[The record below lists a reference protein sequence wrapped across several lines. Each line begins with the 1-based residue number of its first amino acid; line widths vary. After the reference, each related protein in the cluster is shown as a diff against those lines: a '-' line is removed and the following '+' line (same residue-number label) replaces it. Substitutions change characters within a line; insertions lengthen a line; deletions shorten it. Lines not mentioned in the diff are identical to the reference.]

1 MDAAG
6 VVCMRHVPDD
16 RPACSGMPAGATS
29 GAVVSGVAAGTG
41 FSGAGRGDA
50 EDPGVPHYAEL
61 HCLSDFTFLRGAS
74 SAAQLFARARACGY
88 EALAITDECSLAG
101 IVRAFEASRDTGV
114 PLVIGSEFR
123 LTDGTR
129 FVLLV
134 ENQQGYENLCALITT
149 GRRAASKGRYVLSRT
164 DVERAS
170 RDGLLCLWL
179 PDEHPDGKAADAGA
193 SGVDAGNAQAGAPA
207 PNDGWATDNGVPA
220 AEDKALATAAA
231 GDLAAALVAGK
242 TSTMPVMDAGMHP
255 LLERA
260 GWVRQTFL
268 HAWLAVEL
276 HRDRDDARVLAERLA
291 LAEMTALTPVACG
304 DVHMDVKRRRVLQD
318 TLTALRHRVPLA
330 QAGGLLFSNGE
341 RHLRRREVLA
351 SVYPLA
357 LLAETLAIARRCTFR
372 LDQLRYGYPQELVP
386 AGHTP
391 TTWLR
396 KLSEDGMRWRWPQG
410 VPSRVQQQVDHELAL
425 IADLGYEP
433 YFLTVHDI
441 VRFARGR
448 GILCQGR
455 GSAANSAV
463 CFVLGIVEVDPSRM
477 QMLVERFISRE
488 RNEPPDIDVDFEHE
502 RREEVFQYIYRK
514 YGRHRAALTA
524 NVICYRGRSAARDA
538 ARALGLPAEQIT
550 AISACFGRGGYGVD
564 VTLRLQEAG
573 FDPASPLMQRLL
585 HLVEALR
592 DHPRHLSQHV
602 GGFVMSDGPLARLVP
617 TENAAMPERT
627 IIQWNKDD
635 LDVLG
640 MLKVDC
646 LALGM
651 LSCVRRALD
660 LLARHRGRYLT
671 PATIP
676 PDDEATY
683 DMISRADTVGVFQV
697 ESRAQMSMLPRLKPR
712 CFYDLV
718 VQVAIVRPGPIQGDM
733 VHPYLRRR
741 QGLEPVD
748 YPSEA
753 LREVFERTL
762 GVPLFQEQVMRLAIV
777 AAGYTP
783 GEADQLRRSMAAW
796 RRHGDLEIH
805 RQRLVGGMVERGYS
819 AEFAGRIF
827 EQLKGFASYGFPES
841 HACAFALITYVSSWL
856 KCHEPAAFLCALLN
870 AQPMGFYPASTLV
883 QDAQRHG
890 VRVLPVDVL
899 RSQWDNT
906 LEGGEVGGAQPA
918 VRLGFRQIAGLG
930 EAAAR
935 RIMAA
940 RLTHMRSRGVPDA
953 VVSGQPCTRR
963 QIDLSRASEVPN
975 HAASSGLAPSYA
987 GCGMSPFPAAG
998 VFFRSVAD
1006 LCHRARLDDHEASLL
1021 ADAGALE
1028 ALAGHRHAAHWAVAG
1043 VEEPA
1048 PLWGDTVT
1056 ETPVSLPVPTV
1067 VQDLV
1072 ADYRT
1077 QGFSLDTHPMA
1088 LLRPALRARR
1098 CADSLTLQRCP
1109 HGRSVR
1115 AAGLV
1120 TMRQRPATASGV
1132 TFVTLED
1139 EGGTVNVVVW
1149 EDVAVR
1155 FRKVLVG
1162 SRLLA
1167 IDGRWEVVDG
1177 VQHLIARRLHDLSG
1191 LLGQLV
1197 TGGARDYH

>member
-1 MDAAG
+1 
-6 VVCMRHVPDD
+6 MRHVPDD
-16 RPACSGMPAGATS
+16 RSACSGMPVGATP

-41 FSGAGRGDA
+41 FSGAVRGDA
-50 EDPGVPHYAEL
+50 EDPGIPRYAEL

-149 GRRAASKGRYVLSRT
+149 GRRAAPKGRYVLSRT

-179 PDEHPDGKAADAGA
+179 PDEHPDGKAADAA
-193 SGVDAGNAQAGAPA
+193 SH
-207 PNDGWATDNGVPA
+207 
-220 AEDKALATAAA
+220 
-231 GDLAAALVAGK
+231 
-242 TSTMPVMDAGMHP
+242 S

-260 GWVRQTFL
+260 SWIRQTFP

-276 HRDRDDARVLAERLA
+276 HRDRDDAQVLAERLA
-291 LAEMTALTPVACG
+291 LAEMKGLTPVACG

-351 SVYPLA
+351 SVYPPA

-410 VPSRVQQQVDHELAL
+410 VPSRVQQQVDHELTL

-805 RQRLVGGMVERGYS
+805 RQRLVGGVVERGYS

-899 RSQWDNT
+899 HSQWDNT

-918 VRLGFRQIAGLG
+918 VRLGFRQIVGLG

-935 RIMAA
+935 RIVTA
-940 RLTHMRSRGVPDA
+940 RLGQMGQEGTGRTEMIVERMAQKGTVPEKA
-953 VVSGQPCTRR
+953 WPQKV
-963 QIDLSRASEVPN
+963 
-975 HAASSGLAPSYA
+975 APGA
-987 GCGMSPFPAAG
+987 LRMG
-998 VFFRSVAD
+998 FRDVAD
-1006 LCHRARLDDHEASLL
+1006 LCHRAQLDEREASLL
-1021 ADAGALE
+1021 ADVGALE
-1028 ALAGHRHAAHWAVAG
+1028 GLAGHRHAAHWAVAG

-1098 CADSLTLQRCP
+1098 CADSRTLQRCP

-1149 EDVAVR
+1149 EDVAMR

>member
-1 MDAAG
+1 
-6 VVCMRHVPDD
+6 MRHVPDD
-16 RPACSGMPAGATS
+16 RLARSGMPVGPS
-29 GAVVSGVAAGTG
+29 PGAVVSGVAAGTG
-41 FSGAGRGDA
+41 FFGAGRDDA
-50 EDPGVPHYAEL
+50 DDPGVPQYAEL

-179 PDEHPDGKAADAGA
+179 PDEHPDGKAADAA
-193 SGVDAGNAQAGAPA
+193 S
-207 PNDGWATDNGVPA
+207 
-220 AEDKALATAAA
+220 
-231 GDLAAALVAGK
+231 
-242 TSTMPVMDAGMHP
+242 HP

-260 GWVRQTFL
+260 SWIRQTFP

-291 LAEMTALTPVACG
+291 LAEMTDLTPVACG

-351 SVYPLA
+351 SVYPPA

-410 VPSRVQQQVDHELAL
+410 VPPRVQQQVDHELTL

-796 RRHGDLEIH
+796 RRHGDLETH

-899 RSQWDNT
+899 HSQWDNT

-935 RIMAA
+935 RIVTA
-940 RLTHMRSRGVPDA
+940 RLGQMGQEGTGRTEMIVERMAQKGTVPEKA
-953 VVSGQPCTRR
+953 WPQKV
-963 QIDLSRASEVPN
+963 
-975 HAASSGLAPSYA
+975 APGA
-987 GCGMSPFPAAG
+987 LRTG
-998 VFFRSVAD
+998 FRDVAD
-1006 LCHRARLDDHEASLL
+1006 LCHRAQLDEREATLL

>member
-1 MDAAG
+1 MRECSAA
-6 VVCMRHVPDD
+6 
-16 RPACSGMPAGATS
+16 RPAGQDADAGMATPPPA
-29 GAVVSGVAAGTG
+29 
-41 FSGAGRGDA
+41 
-50 EDPGVPHYAEL
+50 YAEL

-74 SAAQLFARARACGY
+74 SAAQLFERARACGY
-88 EALAITDECSLAG
+88 QALAITDECSLAG
-101 IVRAFEASRDTGV
+101 IVRAFEASRNTGV
-114 PLVIGSEFR
+114 PLIVGSEFR
-123 LTDGTR
+123 LVDGTR

-134 ENQQGYENLCALITT
+134 QDQAGYEALCSLITT
-149 GRRAASKGRYVLSRT
+149 GRRAAGKGCYRLTREDFTRPGLDLS
-164 DVERAS
+164 
-170 RDGLLCLWL
+170 GLLCLWL
-179 PDEHPDGKAADAGA
+179 PSPHPDELQADAPDEQQADVLDGLDGLGA
-193 SGVDAGNAQAGAPA
+193 KGMDDEAPA
-207 PNDGWATDNGVPA
+207 VPESG
-220 AEDKALATAAA
+220 EDRLA
-231 GDLAAALVAGK
+231 
-242 TSTMPVMDAGMHP
+242 
-255 LLERA
+255 LERA
-260 GWVRQTFL
+260 AWVRRIFP

-276 HRDRDDARVLAERLA
+276 HRDRDDAAVLRHLLA
-291 LAEMTALTPVACG
+291 LAQKTGLTPVACG
-304 DVHMDVKRRRVLQD
+304 DVHMDLKRRRALQD
-318 TLTALRHRVPLA
+318 TLTALRHRRPLTE
-330 QAGGLLFSNGE
+330 AGGWLFRNGE
-341 RHLRRREVLA
+341 RHLRRREALA
-351 SVYPLA
+351 GIYPPA
-357 LLAETLAIARRCTFR
+357 LLAETLEIARRCTFR
-372 LDQLRYGYPQELVP
+372 LDSLQYRYPQELVP
-386 AGHTP
+386 EGHTP
-391 TTWLR
+391 TSWLR
-396 KLSEDGMRWRWPQG
+396 HLAEQGLRWRWPQG
-410 VPSRVQQQVDHELAL
+410 APERVIGLVEHELAL

-441 VRFARGR
+441 VRFARSQ

-477 QMLVERFISRE
+477 QVLVERFISRE

-538 ARALGLPAEQIT
+538 ARALGLPAEQIS

-899 RSQWDNT
+899 HSQWDNT

-918 VRLGFRQIAGLG
+918 VRLGFRQIVGLG

-935 RIMAA
+935 RIVTA
-940 RLTHMRSRGVPDA
+940 RLGQMGQEGTGRTEMIVERMAQKGTVPEKA
-953 VVSGQPCTRR
+953 WPQKV
-963 QIDLSRASEVPN
+963 
-975 HAASSGLAPSYA
+975 APGA
-987 GCGMSPFPAAG
+987 LRMG
-998 VFFRSVAD
+998 FRDVAD
-1006 LCHRARLDDHEASLL
+1006 LCHRAQLDEREASLL
-1021 ADAGALE
+1021 ADVGALE
-1028 ALAGHRHAAHWAVAG
+1028 GLAGHRHAAHWAVAG

-1098 CADSLTLQRCP
+1098 CADSRTLQRCP

-1149 EDVAVR
+1149 EDVAMR

>member
-1 MDAAG
+1 
-6 VVCMRHVPDD
+6 MRHVPDD
-16 RPACSGMPAGATS
+16 RSACSGMPVGATP

-41 FSGAGRGDA
+41 FFGAGRDDA
-50 EDPGVPHYAEL
+50 DDPGVPQYAEL

-149 GRRAASKGRYVLSRT
+149 GRRAAPKGRYVLSRT

-179 PDEHPDGKAADAGA
+179 PDEHPDGKAADAA
-193 SGVDAGNAQAGAPA
+193 SH
-207 PNDGWATDNGVPA
+207 
-220 AEDKALATAAA
+220 
-231 GDLAAALVAGK
+231 
-242 TSTMPVMDAGMHP
+242 S

-260 GWVRQTFL
+260 SWIRQTFP

-276 HRDRDDARVLAERLA
+276 HRDRDDAQVLAERLA
-291 LAEMTALTPVACG
+291 LAEMKGLTPVACG

-351 SVYPLA
+351 SVYPPA

-410 VPSRVQQQVDHELAL
+410 VPSRVQQQVDHELTL

-899 RSQWDNT
+899 HSQWDNT

-918 VRLGFRQIAGLG
+918 VRLGFRQIVGLG

-935 RIMAA
+935 RIVTA
-940 RLTHMRSRGVPDA
+940 RLGQMGQEGTGRTEMIVERMAQKGTVPEKA
-953 VVSGQPCTRR
+953 WPQKV
-963 QIDLSRASEVPN
+963 
-975 HAASSGLAPSYA
+975 APGA
-987 GCGMSPFPAAG
+987 LRTG
-998 VFFRSVAD
+998 FRDIAD
-1006 LCHRARLDDHEASLL
+1006 LCHRAQLDEREASLL

-1098 CADSLTLQRCP
+1098 CADSRTLQRCP
-1109 HGRSVR
+1109 HGHSVR

>member
-1 MDAAG
+1 
-6 VVCMRHVPDD
+6 
-16 RPACSGMPAGATS
+16 MPVGATP

-41 FSGAGRGDA
+41 FSGAVRGDA
-50 EDPGVPHYAEL
+50 EDPGIPRYAEL

-149 GRRAASKGRYVLSRT
+149 GRRAAPKGRYVLSRT

-179 PDEHPDGKAADAGA
+179 PDEHPDGKAADAA
-193 SGVDAGNAQAGAPA
+193 SH
-207 PNDGWATDNGVPA
+207 
-220 AEDKALATAAA
+220 
-231 GDLAAALVAGK
+231 
-242 TSTMPVMDAGMHP
+242 S

-260 GWVRQTFL
+260 SWIRQTFP

-276 HRDRDDARVLAERLA
+276 HRDRDDAQVLAERLA
-291 LAEMTALTPVACG
+291 LAEMKGLTPVACG

-351 SVYPLA
+351 SVYPPA

-410 VPSRVQQQVDHELAL
+410 VPSRVQQQVDHELTL

-899 RSQWDNT
+899 HSQWDNT

-918 VRLGFRQIAGLG
+918 VRLGFRQIVGLG

-935 RIMAA
+935 RIVTA
-940 RLTHMRSRGVPDA
+940 RLGQMGQEGTGRTEMIVERMAQKGTVPEKA
-953 VVSGQPCTRR
+953 WPQKV
-963 QIDLSRASEVPN
+963 
-975 HAASSGLAPSYA
+975 APGA
-987 GCGMSPFPAAG
+987 LRMG
-998 VFFRSVAD
+998 FRDVAD
-1006 LCHRARLDDHEASLL
+1006 LCHRAQLDEREASLL
-1021 ADAGALE
+1021 ADVGALE
-1028 ALAGHRHAAHWAVAG
+1028 GLAGHRHAAHWAVAG

-1098 CADSLTLQRCP
+1098 CADSRTLQRCP

-1149 EDVAVR
+1149 EDVAMR

>member
-1 MDAAG
+1 
-6 VVCMRHVPDD
+6 MRHVPDD
-16 RPACSGMPAGATS
+16 RSACSGMPVGATP

-41 FSGAGRGDA
+41 FSGAVRGDA
-50 EDPGVPHYAEL
+50 EDPGIPRYAEL

-149 GRRAASKGRYVLSRT
+149 GRRAAPKGRYVLSRT

-179 PDEHPDGKAADAGA
+179 PDEHPDGKAADAA
-193 SGVDAGNAQAGAPA
+193 SH
-207 PNDGWATDNGVPA
+207 
-220 AEDKALATAAA
+220 
-231 GDLAAALVAGK
+231 
-242 TSTMPVMDAGMHP
+242 S

-260 GWVRQTFL
+260 SWIRQTFP

-276 HRDRDDARVLAERLA
+276 HRDRDDAQVLAERLA
-291 LAEMTALTPVACG
+291 LAEMKGLTPVACG

-351 SVYPLA
+351 SVYPPA

-410 VPSRVQQQVDHELAL
+410 VPSRVQQQVDHELTL

-617 TENAAMPERT
+617 TENAAMSERT

-899 RSQWDNT
+899 HSQWDNT

-918 VRLGFRQIAGLG
+918 VRLGFRQIVGLG

-935 RIMAA
+935 RIVTA
-940 RLTHMRSRGVPDA
+940 RLGQMGQEGTGRTEMIVERMAQKGTVPEKA
-953 VVSGQPCTRR
+953 WPQKV
-963 QIDLSRASEVPN
+963 
-975 HAASSGLAPSYA
+975 APGA
-987 GCGMSPFPAAG
+987 LRMG
-998 VFFRSVAD
+998 FRDVAD
-1006 LCHRARLDDHEASLL
+1006 LCHRAQLDEREASLL
-1021 ADAGALE
+1021 ADVGALE
-1028 ALAGHRHAAHWAVAG
+1028 GLAGHRHAAHWAVAG

-1098 CADSLTLQRCP
+1098 CADSRTLQRCP

-1149 EDVAVR
+1149 EDVAMR

>member
-1 MDAAG
+1 
-6 VVCMRHVPDD
+6 MRHVPDD
-16 RPACSGMPAGATS
+16 RLARSGMPVGPTPA
-29 GAVVSGVAAGTG
+29 AVVSGVAAGTG
-41 FSGAGRGDA
+41 FSGAVRGDA
-50 EDPGVPHYAEL
+50 EDPDMPRYAEL

-123 LTDGTR
+123 LTDGMR

-149 GRRAASKGRYVLSRT
+149 GRRAAPKGRYVLSRM

-242 TSTMPVMDAGMHP
+242 TSTMLVMDAGMHP

-260 GWVRQTFL
+260 GWIRQTFL

-291 LAEMTALTPVACG
+291 LAEMTDLTPVACG

-351 SVYPLA
+351 SVYPPA

-410 VPSRVQQQVDHELAL
+410 VPPRVQQQVDHELAL

-538 ARALGLPAEQIT
+538 ARALGLPAEQIS

-602 GGFVMSDGPLARLVP
+602 GGFVISDGPLSRLVP
-617 TENAAMPERT
+617 IENAAMPART

-906 LEGGEVGGAQPA
+906 LEGGEVGGVQPA

-935 RIMAA
+935 RIVTA
-940 RLTHMRSRGVPDA
+940 RLGQMGQEGTGRTEMIVERMAQKGTVPEKA
-953 VVSGQPCTRR
+953 WPQKV
-963 QIDLSRASEVPN
+963 
-975 HAASSGLAPSYA
+975 APGA
-987 GCGMSPFPAAG
+987 LRTG
-998 VFFRSVAD
+998 FRDVAD
-1006 LCHRARLDDHEASLL
+1006 LCHRAQLDEREATLL

-1048 PLWGDTVT
+1048 PLRGDTVT

-1077 QGFSLDTHPMA
+1077 QGFSLGTHPMA

>member
-1 MDAAG
+1 
-6 VVCMRHVPDD
+6 MRHVPDD
-16 RPACSGMPAGATS
+16 RLARSGMPVGPTP

-41 FSGAGRGDA
+41 FSGAVRGDA
-50 EDPGVPHYAEL
+50 EDPDMPRYAEL

-149 GRRAASKGRYVLSRT
+149 GRRAASKGRYVLSWT

-179 PDEHPDGKAADAGA
+179 PDEHPDGKAADAA
-193 SGVDAGNAQAGAPA
+193 S
-207 PNDGWATDNGVPA
+207 
-220 AEDKALATAAA
+220 
-231 GDLAAALVAGK
+231 
-242 TSTMPVMDAGMHP
+242 HP

-260 GWVRQTFL
+260 SWIRQTFL

-291 LAEMTALTPVACG
+291 LAEMTDLTPVACG

-351 SVYPLA
+351 SVYPPA

-410 VPSRVQQQVDHELAL
+410 VPPRVQQQVDHELAL

-538 ARALGLPAEQIT
+538 ARALGLPAEQIS

-617 TENAAMPERT
+617 TENAAMSERT

-712 CFYDLV
+712 CFTTWSFRWPSCARGRFRATWCIRTCAGGRGWNRWTILRRHCAKCSSARWACPSFRNRSCV
-718 VQVAIVRPGPIQGDM
+718 WPSWRRVTRPARPTSCVARWRPGAAM
-733 VHPYLRRR
+733 
-741 QGLEPVD
+741 
-748 YPSEA
+748 
-753 LREVFERTL
+753 
-762 GVPLFQEQVMRLAIV
+762 AIWKSTV
-777 AAGYTP
+777 SAWW
-783 GEADQLRRSMAAW
+783 AAW
-796 RRHGDLEIH
+796 WNGAI
-805 RQRLVGGMVERGYS
+805 
-819 AEFAGRIF
+819 
-827 EQLKGFASYGFPES
+827 
-841 HACAFALITYVSSWL
+841 
-856 KCHEPAAFLCALLN
+856 
-870 AQPMGFYPASTLV
+870 
-883 QDAQRHG
+883 
-890 VRVLPVDVL
+890 LPNL
-899 RSQWDNT
+899 
-906 LEGGEVGGAQPA
+906 
-918 VRLGFRQIAGLG
+918 
-930 EAAAR
+930 
-935 RIMAA
+935 
-940 RLTHMRSRGVPDA
+940 PDA
-953 VVSGQPCTRR
+953 SSNT
-963 QIDLSRASEVPN
+963 SRA
-975 HAASSGLAPSYA
+975 L
-987 GCGMSPFPAAG
+987 
-998 VFFRSVAD
+998 
-1006 LCHRARLDDHEASLL
+1006 
-1021 ADAGALE
+1021 
-1028 ALAGHRHAAHWAVAG
+1028 
-1043 VEEPA
+1043 
-1048 PLWGDTVT
+1048 
-1056 ETPVSLPVPTV
+1056 
-1067 VQDLV
+1067 
-1072 ADYRT
+1072 
-1077 QGFSLDTHPMA
+1077 
-1088 LLRPALRARR
+1088 
-1098 CADSLTLQRCP
+1098 
-1109 HGRSVR
+1109 
-1115 AAGLV
+1115 
-1120 TMRQRPATASGV
+1120 PATAFPKAMPV
-1132 TFVTLED
+1132 PL
-1139 EGGTVNVVVW
+1139 
-1149 EDVAVR
+1149 R
-1155 FRKVLVG
+1155 
-1162 SRLLA
+1162 
-1167 IDGRWEVVDG
+1167 
-1177 VQHLIARRLHDLSG
+1177 
-1191 LLGQLV
+1191 
-1197 TGGARDYH
+1197 

>member
-1 MDAAG
+1 M
-6 VVCMRHVPDD
+6 PP
-16 RPACSGMPAGATS
+16 PA
-29 GAVVSGVAAGTG
+29 
-41 FSGAGRGDA
+41 
-50 EDPGVPHYAEL
+50 YAEL

-74 SAAQLFARARACGY
+74 SAAQLFERARACGY
-88 EALAITDECSLAG
+88 QALAITDECSLAG
-101 IVRAFEASRDTGV
+101 IVRAFEASRNTGV
-114 PLVIGSEFR
+114 PLIVGSEFR
-123 LTDGTR
+123 LVDGTR

-134 ENQQGYENLCALITT
+134 QDQVGYEALCSLITT
-149 GRRAASKGRYVLSRT
+149 GRRAAGKGCYRLTREDFTRPGLDLS
-164 DVERAS
+164 
-170 RDGLLCLWL
+170 GLLCLWL
-179 PDEHPDGKAADAGA
+179 PSPHPDEVQADAPDEQQE
-193 SGVDAGNAQAGAPA
+193 DALDGLRAKGMGDEAPA
-207 PNDGWATDNGVPA
+207 LLESG
-220 AEDKALATAAA
+220 
-231 GDLAAALVAGK
+231 GDRHA
-242 TSTMPVMDAGMHP
+242 
-255 LLERA
+255 LERA
-260 GWVRQTFL
+260 AWVWRTFP

-276 HRDRDDARVLAERLA
+276 HRDRDDAAVLRHLLA
-291 LAEMTALTPVACG
+291 LAQQTGLTPVACG
-304 DVHMDVKRRRVLQD
+304 DVHMDLKRRRALQD
-318 TLTALRHRVPLA
+318 TLTALRHRRPLTE
-330 QAGGLLFSNGE
+330 AGGWLFRNGE

-351 SVYPLA
+351 GIYPPA
-357 LLAETLAIARRCTFR
+357 LLAETLEIARRCTFR
-372 LDQLRYGYPQELVP
+372 LDSLQYRYPQELVP
-386 AGHTP
+386 DGHTP
-391 TTWLR
+391 TSWLR
-396 KLSEDGMRWRWPQG
+396 HLAEEGLRWRWPQG
-410 VPSRVQQQVDHELAL
+410 APERVVGLVEHELAL

-441 VRFARGR
+441 VRFARGQ

-477 QMLVERFISRE
+477 QVLVERFISRE

-899 RSQWDNT
+899 HSQWDNT

-918 VRLGFRQIAGLG
+918 VRLGFRQIVGLG

-935 RIMAA
+935 RIVTA
-940 RLTHMRSRGVPDA
+940 RLGQMGQEGTGRTEMIVERMAQKGTVPEKA
-953 VVSGQPCTRR
+953 WPQKV
-963 QIDLSRASEVPN
+963 
-975 HAASSGLAPSYA
+975 APGA
-987 GCGMSPFPAAG
+987 LRMG
-998 VFFRSVAD
+998 FRDVAD
-1006 LCHRARLDDHEASLL
+1006 LCHRAQLDEREASLL
-1021 ADAGALE
+1021 ADVGALE
-1028 ALAGHRHAAHWAVAG
+1028 GLAGHRHAAHWAVAG

-1098 CADSLTLQRCP
+1098 CADSRTLQRCP

-1149 EDVAVR
+1149 EDVAMR

>member
-1 MDAAG
+1 
-6 VVCMRHVPDD
+6 
-16 RPACSGMPAGATS
+16 MPVGATP

-41 FSGAGRGDA
+41 FFGAGRDDA
-50 EDPGVPHYAEL
+50 DDPGVPQYAEL

-170 RDGLLCLWL
+170 CDGLLCLWL

-260 GWVRQTFL
+260 GWIRQTFL

-276 HRDRDDARVLAERLA
+276 HRDRDDAQVLAERLA

-318 TLTALRHRVPLA
+318 TLTALRHRVPLV

-351 SVYPLA
+351 SVYPPA

-410 VPSRVQQQVDHELAL
+410 VPSRVQQQVDHELTL

-918 VRLGFRQIAGLG
+918 VRLGFRQIVGLG

-940 RLTHMRSRGVPDA
+940 RLTHMCSRGVPDA

-963 QIDLSRASEVPN
+963 QMDLSRASEVPN
-975 HAASSGLAPSYA
+975 HAASSGLEPSYA

-1098 CADSLTLQRCP
+1098 CADSRTLQRCP

-1149 EDVAVR
+1149 EDVAMR

>member
-1 MDAAG
+1 
-6 VVCMRHVPDD
+6 MRHVPDD
-16 RPACSGMPAGATS
+16 RLARSGMPVGPTPA
-29 GAVVSGVAAGTG
+29 AVVSGVAAGTG
-41 FSGAGRGDA
+41 FSGAVRGDA
-50 EDPGVPHYAEL
+50 EDPDMPRYAEL

-123 LTDGTR
+123 LTDGMR

-149 GRRAASKGRYVLSRT
+149 GRRAAPKGRYVLSRM

-242 TSTMPVMDAGMHP
+242 TSTMLVMDAGMHP

-260 GWVRQTFL
+260 GWIRQTFL

-291 LAEMTALTPVACG
+291 LAEMTDLTPVACG

-351 SVYPLA
+351 SVYPPA

-410 VPSRVQQQVDHELAL
+410 VPPRVQQQVDHELAL

-538 ARALGLPAEQIT
+538 ARALGLPAEQIS

-602 GGFVMSDGPLARLVP
+602 GPLARLVP

-906 LEGGEVGGAQPA
+906 LEGGEVGGVQPA

-935 RIMAA
+935 RIVTA
-940 RLTHMRSRGVPDA
+940 RLGQMGQEGTGRTEMIVERMAQKGTVPEKA
-953 VVSGQPCTRR
+953 WPQKV
-963 QIDLSRASEVPN
+963 
-975 HAASSGLAPSYA
+975 APGA
-987 GCGMSPFPAAG
+987 LRTG
-998 VFFRSVAD
+998 FRDVAD
-1006 LCHRARLDDHEASLL
+1006 LCHRAQLDEREATLL

-1048 PLWGDTVT
+1048 PLRGDTVT

-1077 QGFSLDTHPMA
+1077 QGFSLGTHPMA

-1167 IDGRWEVVDG
+1167 IDCRWEVVDG

>member
-1 MDAAG
+1 
-6 VVCMRHVPDD
+6 MRHVPDD
-16 RPACSGMPAGATS
+16 RSACSGMPVGATP

-41 FSGAGRGDA
+41 FSGAVRGDA
-50 EDPGVPHYAEL
+50 EDPGIPRYAEL

-149 GRRAASKGRYVLSRT
+149 GRRAAPKGRYVLSRT

-179 PDEHPDGKAADAGA
+179 PDEHPDGKAADAA
-193 SGVDAGNAQAGAPA
+193 SH
-207 PNDGWATDNGVPA
+207 
-220 AEDKALATAAA
+220 
-231 GDLAAALVAGK
+231 
-242 TSTMPVMDAGMHP
+242 S

-260 GWVRQTFL
+260 SWIRQTFP

-276 HRDRDDARVLAERLA
+276 HRDRDDAQVLAERLA
-291 LAEMTALTPVACG
+291 LAEMKGLTPVACG

-351 SVYPLA
+351 SVYPPA

-410 VPSRVQQQVDHELAL
+410 VPSRVQQQVDHELTL

-899 RSQWDNT
+899 HSQWDNT

-918 VRLGFRQIAGLG
+918 VRLGFRQIVGLG

-935 RIMAA
+935 RIVTA
-940 RLTHMRSRGVPDA
+940 RLGQMGQEGTGRTEMIVERMAQKGTVPEKA
-953 VVSGQPCTRR
+953 WPQKV
-963 QIDLSRASEVPN
+963 
-975 HAASSGLAPSYA
+975 APGA
-987 GCGMSPFPAAG
+987 LRMG
-998 VFFRSVAD
+998 FRDVAD
-1006 LCHRARLDDHEASLL
+1006 LCHRAQLDEREASLL
-1021 ADAGALE
+1021 ADVGALE
-1028 ALAGHRHAAHWAVAG
+1028 GLAGHRHAAHWAVAG

-1098 CADSLTLQRCP
+1098 CADSRTLQRCP

-1149 EDVAVR
+1149 EDVAMR

>member
-1 MDAAG
+1 
-6 VVCMRHVPDD
+6 
-16 RPACSGMPAGATS
+16 MP
-29 GAVVSGVAAGTG
+29 
-41 FSGAGRGDA
+41 R
-50 EDPGVPHYAEL
+50 YAEL

-179 PDEHPDGKAADAGA
+179 PDEHPDGKAADAA
-193 SGVDAGNAQAGAPA
+193 S
-207 PNDGWATDNGVPA
+207 
-220 AEDKALATAAA
+220 
-231 GDLAAALVAGK
+231 
-242 TSTMPVMDAGMHP
+242 HP

-260 GWVRQTFL
+260 SWIRQTFP

-291 LAEMTALTPVACG
+291 LAEMTDLTPVACG

-351 SVYPLA
+351 SVYPPA

-396 KLSEDGMRWRWPQG
+396 KLSEDGMRWRWSQG
-410 VPSRVQQQVDHELAL
+410 VPPRVQQQVDHELAL

-538 ARALGLPAEQIT
+538 ARALGLPAEQIS

-617 TENAAMPERT
+617 TENAAMSERT

-906 LEGGEVGGAQPA
+906 LEGGEVGGVQPA

-935 RIMAA
+935 RIVTA
-940 RLTHMRSRGVPDA
+940 RLGQMGQEGTGRTEMIVERMAQKGTVPEKA
-953 VVSGQPCTRR
+953 WPQKV
-963 QIDLSRASEVPN
+963 
-975 HAASSGLAPSYA
+975 APGA
-987 GCGMSPFPAAG
+987 LRTG
-998 VFFRSVAD
+998 FRDVAD
-1006 LCHRARLDDHEASLL
+1006 LCHRAQLDEREATLL

-1077 QGFSLDTHPMA
+1077 QGFSLGTHPMA

-1155 FRKVLVG
+1155 FRKALVG